1 LWAALSIRLIYRL
14 RMDFMALIKR
24 WEPPDEDAADMIE
37 EAFLSYQIDAVSYAL
52 ALLWLDRNT
61 ATVQ

>member
-1 LWAALSIRLIYRL
+1 
-14 RMDFMALIKR
+14 MDFMALIRR
-24 WEPPDEDAADMIE
+24 WGPPDDDAADMIE

-61 ATVQ
+61 GTIH

>member
-1 LWAALSIRLIYRL
+1 
-14 RMDFMALIKR
+14 MDFMALIKR

-61 ATVQ
+61 ASMQ